1 MQSDQLKR
9 RDFITLVGGAAAA
22 WPLAARA
29 QQPLMPV
36 VGWLGSGSAEP
47 LLIAALH
54 RGLREA
60 GFIDGRNVAFEYR
73 WANGEYERLPA
84 QVAELVE
91 RRVAVIVAGAPPA
104 AHAAK
109 AATSTIPVVFSLG
122 TDPVKTGLVES
133 LNRPGGNLTGITQFS
148 TELEAKRLE
157 ILRES
162 VPNANLIALLV
173 NPNFLASKSL
183 VDEVQDAARVLAQQ
197 ILVLNASNERE
208 VEIAFA
214 MLVQQRANAL
224 LVGADP
230 SRFNQRQQFVELA
243 ARYTVPAIYPW
254 REFVAIGG
262 LMSYGTNLSDSYYQ
276 AGLYTGRILTGTKPA
291 DLPVQQSTRVELVIN
306 LKTAKTLGLTF
317 PISLLGRADEV
328 IE

>member
-1 MQSDQLKR
+1 
-9 RDFITLVGGAAAA
+9 
-22 WPLAARA
+22 
-29 QQPLMPV
+29 
-36 VGWLGSGSAEP
+36 
-47 LLIAALH
+47 
-54 RGLREA
+54 
-60 GFIDGRNVAFEYR
+60 
-73 WANGEYERLPA
+73 
-84 QVAELVE
+84 
-91 RRVAVIVAGAPPA
+91 VAVIVAGAPPA

-122 TDPVKTGLVES
+122 TDPVKTGLVDS
-133 LNRPGGNLTGITQFS
+133 LNHPGGNVTGITQFS

-173 NPNFLASKSL
+173 NPNFLASKNL
-183 VDEVQDAARVLAQQ
+183 VDEVQDAARVLSQQ
-197 ILVLNASNERE
+197 IIVLNASNERE

-214 MLVQQRANAL
+214 MLVPQRANAL

-243 ARYTVPAIYPW
+243 ARYAVPAIYPW
-254 REFVAIGG
+254 REFVVIGG

-276 AGLYTGRILTGTKPA
+276 VGLYTGRILTGTKPA

-306 LKTAKTLGLTF
+306 LKIAKTLGLSF
-317 PISLLGRADEV
+317 PISLLARADEV

>member
-1 MQSDQLKR
+1 MKR
-9 RDFITLVGGAAAA
+9 REFITLLGGAVA

-243 ARYTVPAIYPW
+243 ARTPC
-254 REFVAIGG
+254 R
-262 LMSYGTNLSDSYYQ
+262 
-276 AGLYTGRILTGTKPA
+276 
-291 DLPVQQSTRVELVIN
+291 QSIHGASSSRSAV
-306 LKTAKTLGLTF
+306 
-317 PISLLGRADEV
+317 
-328 IE
+328 

>member
-1 MQSDQLKR
+1 MKR
-9 RDFITLVGGAAAA
+9 REFITLLGGAVA

-133 LNRPGGNLTGITQFS
+133 LNRPGGISQ
-148 TELEAKRLE
+148 
-157 ILRES
+157 
-162 VPNANLIALLV
+162 
-173 NPNFLASKSL
+173 ASPSS
-183 VDEVQDAARVLAQQ
+183 AR
-197 ILVLNASNERE
+197 S
-208 VEIAFA
+208 
-214 MLVQQRANAL
+214 
-224 LVGADP
+224 
-230 SRFNQRQQFVELA
+230 
-243 ARYTVPAIYPW
+243 
-254 REFVAIGG
+254 
-262 LMSYGTNLSDSYYQ
+262 
-276 AGLYTGRILTGTKPA
+276 
-291 DLPVQQSTRVELVIN
+291 
-306 LKTAKTLGLTF
+306 
-317 PISLLGRADEV
+317 
-328 IE
+328 

>member
-1 MQSDQLKR
+1 VKR
-9 RDFITLVGGAAAA
+9 RAFISLLGGAAAA
-22 WPLAARA
+22 WPLAAHA
-29 QQPLMPV
+29 QPPLMPV

-60 GFIDGRNVAFEYR
+60 GFIDRRNVAFEYR

-84 QVAELVE
+84 QAAELIE

-109 AATSTIPVVFSLG
+109 AATSTILVVFSLG

-162 VPNANLIALLV
+162 VPNANLIACL
-173 NPNFLASKSL
+173 
-183 VDEVQDAARVLAQQ
+183 
-197 ILVLNASNERE
+197 
-208 VEIAFA
+208 
-214 MLVQQRANAL
+214 
-224 LVGADP
+224 
-230 SRFNQRQQFVELA
+230 
-243 ARYTVPAIYPW
+243 
-254 REFVAIGG
+254 
-262 LMSYGTNLSDSYYQ
+262 
-276 AGLYTGRILTGTKPA
+276 
-291 DLPVQQSTRVELVIN
+291 
-306 LKTAKTLGLTF
+306 
-317 PISLLGRADEV
+317 
-328 IE
+328 

>member
-1 MQSDQLKR
+1 MPALR
-9 RDFITLVGGAAAA
+9 RREFISLLGGTAAT

-36 VGWLGSGSAEP
+36 VGWLGSGLAEP

-60 GFIDGRNVAFEYR
+60 GFIDRQNVALEYR

-84 QVAELVE
+84 LAVELVE

-197 ILVLNASNERE
+197 ILVLNASNARE
-208 VEIAFA
+208 AESAF
-214 MLVQQRANAL
+214 
-224 LVGADP
+224 
-230 SRFNQRQQFVELA
+230 S
-243 ARYTVPAIYPW
+243 
-254 REFVAIGG
+254 
-262 LMSYGTNLSDSYYQ
+262 
-276 AGLYTGRILTGTKPA
+276 
-291 DLPVQQSTRVELVIN
+291 
-306 LKTAKTLGLTF
+306 
-317 PISLLGRADEV
+317 ISV
-328 IE
+328 H